1 MSDIHE
7 DKGDQITMLPK
18 FHGETGERFFTLQ
31 FASTAEPRGHV
42 VFVPPFV
49 EEMNR
54 CRALVAQ
61 QARSFAAQ
69 GYLCTLVDFY
79 GTGDCDGDLVDANLP
94 RWRGNLDSAIDT
106 LLAERDLPLV
116 LWGLRLGALI
126 ALDYAAHSGRSVRDI
141 VLWQPVTSGK
151 IYVNQVLRQR
161 VASLM
166 VRDLPPET
174 TKEIRQRLADGEQ
187 VEVAGYTLAGELIAD
202 IEAIDTA
209 AFTGLCS
216 GTLHWLEH
224 VLEEGKDIGIP
235 SRKLVDQLGESHT
248 VNVKTF
254 NDPPI
259 WQIHERDEAPQL
271 LALSRELLS

>member
-1 MSDIHE
+1 
-7 DKGDQITMLPK
+7 
-18 FHGETGERFFTLQ
+18 
-31 FASTAEPRGHV
+31 
-42 VFVPPFV
+42 
-49 EEMNR
+49 MNR

-61 QARSFAAQ
+61 QARAFAEQ
-69 GYLCTLVDFY
+69 GYLCTLVDFF
-79 GTGDCDGDLVDANLP
+79 GTGDCDGDLVDATLAQWRDNLE
-94 RWRGNLDSAIDT
+94 RTIET
-106 LLAERDLPLV
+106 LLAEQDLPLV

-126 ALDYAAHSGRSVRDI
+126 ALDYAAQSDRTVRDI

-151 IYVNQVLRQR
+151 IYINQVLRQR

-174 TKEIRQRLADGEQ
+174 TKEIRQRLADGEH
-187 VEVAGYTLAGELIAD
+187 VEIAGYTLAGALAAD
-202 IEAIDTA
+202 IEAIDTSR
-209 AFTGLCS
+209 FTGLCS

-224 VLEEGKDIGIP
+224 VVEEGKDIGIP

-248 VNVKTF
+248 VNVQTF

-271 LALSRELLS
+271 LALSRELLA